1 MKGGKMS
8 KKWNT
13 ITFAG
18 MLFMAASLFTV
29 PVLADENFDPID

>member
-18 MLFMAASLFTV
+18 MLFMA
-29 PVLADENFDPID
+29 VLAMYTILHFYD